1 MNPIRPDGGGP
12 RGGEETS
19 DRTDDSP
26 DDEPDGSDH
35 GSATNGEHEA
45 VQSLE
50 TLGLSN
56 YAARVFVA
64 LQKLGVGTAKQI
76 HDIADVPRSQVY
88 GAAEELESLGLVELQ
103 QSTPKRYRP
112 VGLDAARRRLAE
124 ELKTE
129 ADRAF
134 DYLEAAR
141 RQRTSGE
148 TRDDVW
154 TVRGREPVGNRAVE
168 LAEQAQERVIFAAPH
183 TDLVSTELVAVLA
196 ERAEAG
202 VTVRVISE
210 SEEVRSMFEEA
221 ASAVQVSEPHN
232 DPPADFT
239 GRVLLVDRRVIL
251 LSVVPP
257 SDPTEETAIW
267 SADTAMSDI
276 LSRII
281 ESGIESMVGF

>member
-1 MNPIRPDGGGP
+1 MNPIRTDGGAP
-12 RGGEETS
+12 RGGENE
-19 DRTDDSP
+19 DGA
-26 DDEPDGSDH
+26 GSD

-45 VQSLE
+45 VESLE
-50 TLGLSN
+50 ALGLSN

-76 HDIADVPRSQVY
+76 HELANVPRSQVY

-124 ELKTE
+124 ELKSE

-154 TVRGREPVGNRAVE
+154 TVRGREPASNRLIE
-168 LAEQAQERVIFAAPH
+168 LTEQAQERVIFAAPD
-183 TDLVSTELVAVLA
+183 TDLVPTELVAVLA
-196 ERAEAG
+196 ERADAG
-202 VTVRVISE
+202 VTVRVVSE
-210 SEEVRSMFEEA
+210 SAAVRTRFEKAA
-221 ASAVQVSEPHN
+221 ASVAVSEPL
-232 DPPADFT
+232 DVPTADFN
-239 GRVLLVDRRVIL
+239 GRVLLVDRRVVF
-251 LSVVPP
+251 LSVAPP
-257 SDPTEETAIW
+257 SNPTEETAIW
-267 SADTAMSDI
+267 SADTAMADM

-281 ESGIESMVGF
+281 EETLFNY